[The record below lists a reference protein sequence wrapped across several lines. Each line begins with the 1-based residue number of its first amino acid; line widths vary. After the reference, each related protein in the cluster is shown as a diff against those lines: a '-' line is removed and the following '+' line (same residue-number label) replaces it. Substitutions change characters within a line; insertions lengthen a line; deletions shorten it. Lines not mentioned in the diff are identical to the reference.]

1 MADKGTRG
9 DFTPQELPK
18 HAAGAQACL
27 HVLEIAKTFPGVS
40 RFSQTRLSWVG
51 IEAMRKQ
58 KCKFLTF
65 PAVRYLLTV
74 NPTLDV
80 LMPAC

>member
-27 HVLEIAKTFPGVS
+27 HVLEIAKTFPRVS
-40 RFSQTRLSWVG
+40 RFSQTRLSDQTAPTFAKPV
-51 IEAMRKQ
+51 KL
-58 KCKFLTF
+58 KFPKNFLENSMF
-65 PAVRYLLTV
+65 PNFLS
-74 NPTLDV
+74 NK
-80 LMPAC
+80 